1 METMEKENP
10 WGPDR
15 LLHSF
20 CLVAA
25 GFCNVTHF
33 AGSLLPSGRQVLD
46 LVELVSLFPTLAGL
60 AGLHVPPRCPV
71 PSFHVQLCREGQSLL
86 KHFRVHDSE
95 EDLPPDGIPRESI
108 AYSQYPRPADSPQWN
123 SDKPSLKDIKVMGY
137 SIRTID
143 YRYTVWVGFS
153 PHEFLANFSDVHAG
167 ELYFVDSDPLQDHNM
182 YNESQSGDL
191 PRSLTP

>member
-1 METMEKENP
+1 M
-10 WGPDR
+10 
-15 LLHSF
+15 
-20 CLVAA
+20 
-25 GFCNVTHF
+25 
-33 AGSLLPSGRQVLD
+33 
-46 LVELVSLFPTLAGL
+46 
-60 AGLHVPPRCPV
+60 
-71 PSFHVQLCREGQSLL
+71 
-86 KHFRVHDSE
+86 KHFQV
-95 EDLPPDGIPRESI
+95 EDVEGDPHLHGNPRESI

-182 YNESQSGDL
+182 YNDSQGKDL
-191 PRSLTP
+191 LRAFDAIILANHRGGHI